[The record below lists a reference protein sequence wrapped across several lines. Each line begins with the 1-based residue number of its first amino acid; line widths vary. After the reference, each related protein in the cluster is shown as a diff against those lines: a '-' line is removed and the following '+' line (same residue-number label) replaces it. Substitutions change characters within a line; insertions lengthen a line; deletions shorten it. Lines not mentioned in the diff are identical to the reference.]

1 MSCKKVGLIIRI
13 PKRDRQSESAARRLG
28 LLLESQNVTDSL
40 DLSSENYLFKPY
52 SARIRKLFMMTPQK
66 FSLSVDMACLNLG
79 PWTPEPKAD
88 VRASLQELEDQVS
101 RFLKLHEEHA
111 SKLDAEVVEIPICVT
126 SNTVSDHGECDF
138 NTSGGSADS
147 KNIYNGSA
155 RQNGHSQVMSD
166 KDVGV
171 SCTSDGSTDSKNR
184 HPDGARE
191 VGGMN
196 RRLRASSITLGEGAS
211 REILDSV
218 ATPGREKVKRRLEVS
233 PTNSSPS
240 RRRLTISTFD
250 AGCSPDLKH
259 QSRHLVTPLRSRS
272 LSTSSRGGKKNNRGA
287 SRGKTPRALVN
298 QPLIRNI
305 FKRVEGAKE
314 ESDYDHEDH
323 NAPTVD
329 DVFN

>member
-1 MSCKKVGLIIRI
+1 
-13 PKRDRQSESAARRLG
+13 
-28 LLLESQNVTDSL
+28 
-40 DLSSENYLFKPY
+40 
-52 SARIRKLFMMTPQK
+52 MTPQKK

-184 HPDGARE
+184 HPDGAKKNYQKKTVGRNDEE
-191 VGGMN
+191 VHGLQEVPGN
-196 RRLRASSITLGEGAS
+196 VSRHIQLRATTVVVYLVENRSILY
-211 REILDSV
+211 IHCQL
-218 ATPGREKVKRRLEVS
+218 PI
-233 PTNSSPS
+233 N
-240 RRRLTISTFD
+240 TIYT
-250 AGCSPDLKH
+250 AG
-259 QSRHLVTPLRSRS
+259 
-272 LSTSSRGGKKNNRGA
+272 
-287 SRGKTPRALVN
+287 
-298 QPLIRNI
+298 
-305 FKRVEGAKE
+305 
-314 ESDYDHEDH
+314 
-323 NAPTVD
+323 
-329 DVFN
+329 